1 MFIVFCFKWICL
13 LRVYVV
19 AKSARSSSFLMYKA
33 IRLGLNYIG
42 EKKEIEKSL
51 RASSQT

>member
-19 AKSARSSSFLMYKA
+19 AKSARYKA
-33 IRLGLNYIG
+33 IRLGLNYRG
-42 EKKEIEKSL
+42 EKKKACVLLLIHE
-51 RASSQT
+51 